1 MSSIRS
7 LSLFAEPVASDAPA
21 NRLAAARALAIP
33 LARSRPLD
41 RRLVAQVMTTAF
53 GASDVDGAWSWRDA
67 YDAIEAATVMQI
79 RRLAAQVGRLED
91 APAEIAALLAGVS
104 ALGLTHSR
112 RSEEQVALDQFSTP
126 PELAA
131 LVVLAAQVRPGDIV
145 LEPSAGTGLMAVVA
159 EACGAVLTLNEI
171 APGHLPGAWL
181 PDQASHQLVL
191 VPDDREGAVRLRRGF
206 FLGDGTGCGKGRQIA
221 AVIADNMAQGR
232 VRAVWL
238 SRNDALLEDARR
250 DWAAIGGGAHDLV
263 PLGRWKQADAI
274 RLDRGILFTT
284 YATLRQSARGGR
296 PSRLD
301 QIVAWLGAE
310 FDGVVAFDEAHAMA
324 NAAGGGKGAR
334 GAKKASLQGMAGLAL
349 QNRLPDAR
357 VLYVSATGATTA
369 ENLAYASRLGLWGG
383 PDAPFMSRA
392 DFLDAMDRGGVA
404 AMELVARELKAL
416 GLYVARSL
424 SFEGVEYEPL
434 IHPLAED
441 DIGIWDAW
449 ADAFQLIHANLA
461 EALKAVGIS
470 DDEGKP
476 RSPQAA
482 GAVHSAFEGAKLRF
496 FGHLLAGLTHPFVR
510 TAVKGYAAMHDRFRT
525 SVQGTARSYLKWLA
539 GDDLERALSTSDFA
553 LGDLTSAQA
562 PVSLYV
568 QVAPADAAALRPLVR
583 LLFYAAAQALTVHE
597 TEDAVGRPKRHR
609 LLMLMDEFPLLGRVS
624 FFEKSLRLLSGYGVK
639 VMFVAQSLNDIVE
652 TYGPNSTILDNCA
665 VYTAFSALDPLTQDK
680 VSKLTGTIGETRES
694 RSTPA
699 GFASGR
705 STVSR
710 SQTDRP
716 LLEPGEVRALPDD
729 LQLIFVAGQRPLRT
743 RKLQYDRRRPFR
755 ERADAP
761 PPDQAVRIDAPPP
774 SPHPWAGRRSLGE
787 DSEATLPL
795 FKEIVAAMDDKKV
808 AARAADIYGRV
819 AQEMAAQDAALDH
832 LKGQADG

>member
-1 MSSIRS
+1 MI
-7 LSLFAEPVASDAPA
+7 A
-21 NRLAAARALAIP
+21 
-33 LARSRPLD
+33 
-41 RRLVAQVMTTAF
+41 RLV
-53 GASDVDGAWSWRDA
+53 
-67 YDAIEAATVMQI
+67 
-79 RRLAAQVGRLED
+79 L
-91 APAEIAALLAGVS
+91 
-104 ALGLTHSR
+104 LGL
-112 RSEEQVALDQFSTP
+112 
-126 PELAA
+126 
-131 LVVLAAQVRPGDIV
+131 G
-145 LEPSAGTGLMAVVA
+145 
-159 EACGAVLTLNEI
+159 
-171 APGHLPGAWL
+171 
-181 PDQASHQLVL
+181 
-191 VPDDREGAVRLRRGF
+191 
-206 FLGDGTGCGKGRQIA
+206 
-221 AVIADNMAQGR
+221 
-232 VRAVWL
+232 
-238 SRNDALLEDARR
+238 
-250 DWAAIGGGAHDLV
+250 
-263 PLGRWKQADAI
+263 
-274 RLDRGILFTT
+274 
-284 YATLRQSARGGR
+284 
-296 PSRLD
+296 
-301 QIVAWLGAE
+301 
-310 FDGVVAFDEAHAMA
+310 
-324 NAAGGGKGAR
+324 
-334 GAKKASLQGMAGLAL
+334 
-349 QNRLPDAR
+349 
-357 VLYVSATGATTA
+357 
-369 ENLAYASRLGLWGG
+369 
-383 PDAPFMSRA
+383 
-392 DFLDAMDRGGVA
+392 
-404 AMELVARELKAL
+404 
-416 GLYVARSL
+416 
-424 SFEGVEYEPL
+424 
-434 IHPLAED
+434 
-441 DIGIWDAW
+441 
-449 ADAFQLIHANLA
+449 
-461 EALKAVGIS
+461 
-470 DDEGKP
+470 
-476 RSPQAA
+476 
-482 GAVHSAFEGAKLRF
+482 
-496 FGHLLAGLTHPFVR
+496 LLAGLQMATQVFAWTYGFDPILGSGLPLHGEAWAYPPWRILVWRRAFGEAQPEAFSSSALLIMLGAMAGLGVGALTRGDAGRRRIRGWGGMAEARKAGLRAGAGCALGLMEGRLLATVDMRPTLVTGGTRSGKGRGHVTPTLLLWSESVLVHDPKKELWRVTAGWRSRFSHALYFDPRDPASARWNPLSEIRPGPGELAQVQRLVSILSDPGGVRDDEAIWDKAASEILEAVILHVLYTADDADKTLLTVRELLADLDDTADVMVKTLHRAGPDGKAETHPFVR